1 MANYRKNYLC
11 VCEGQ
16 QEKMYLDHIARLIKD
31 FPRKVVTF
39 NSYIDKRVHV
49 IIPDIM
55 IRQYYMEG
63 VFIMS
68 RIRQRYDEDFKRNAV
83 KLSYVTSKTMKELAA
98 DLGINASLIYNWRR
112 TYTEEGDKTRLAK
125 QEDSLRKLQLENAE
139 LKMENEMLK
148 KAAAYFAKHLK

>member
-1 MANYRKNYLC
+1 
-11 VCEGQ
+11 
-16 QEKMYLDHIARLIKD
+16 
-31 FPRKVVTF
+31 
-39 NSYIDKRVHV
+39 
-49 IIPDIM
+49 
-55 IRQYYMEG
+55 MEG